1 MDYYKP
7 MQHLR
12 KVNNNTEINSTFYVL
27 LNKNET
33 LRYGRKVEAPG
44 HVTFQ
49 YYIDV
54 DTADRTV
61 YDFTDVNVVDYAANF
76 LITIVVR
83 DSGGNIKGTVTNN
96 SGNAE

>member
-33 LRYGRKVEAPG
+33 LRYGRKVETTG
-44 HVTFQ
+44 RVTFQ

-54 DTADRTV
+54 DTSDRSV
-61 YDFTDVNVVDYAANF
+61 YDFTDVNVVDFADHL
-76 LITIVVR
+76 LITIVVK

-96 SGNAE
+96 SDNAE